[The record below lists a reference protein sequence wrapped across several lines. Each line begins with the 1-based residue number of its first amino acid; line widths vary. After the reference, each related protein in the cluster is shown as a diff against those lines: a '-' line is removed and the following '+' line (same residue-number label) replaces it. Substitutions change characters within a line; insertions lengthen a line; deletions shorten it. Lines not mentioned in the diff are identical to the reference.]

1 MPDTNV
7 RIPHNWQ
14 PRPYQMRLWR
24 YLESGGKRAAAVWH
38 RRAGKD
44 EVCLHW
50 AAVSAMQKPATYWH
64 MLPLAV
70 QARRAIWEAV
80 NPRTGLRRIDEAFP
94 MAIRETT
101 REQEMMIRFV
111 NGATWQ
117 VVGSDNYDALVGSPP
132 YGVVFSEWSLSRPS
146 AWDFIR
152 PILAENGG
160 WAFFIYTPRGR
171 NHGQALLRLAQSEP
185 DWFSE
190 ILTVDDTNALPRS
203 VLDKERS
210 ELHKLRGPDAG
221 EAVYQQEY
229 YCSFDAAIPGS
240 YYGNLIRQAETDG
253 RMTRIPYD
261 PTIRVTTAWDLGIGD
276 STAIWFVQ
284 QVGREVRV
292 IDYYEASGVGLDH
305 YVKMLGSKP
314 YLYDRHI
321 LPHDADQ
328 SELGT
333 GTTRRET
340 LYRMGLRDTV
350 VLPAIR
356 VDDGINAVRMLLPR
370 CYFDAAKCLRGL
382 DALRQYQREWDE
394 RLMDFKQRPLH
405 DWSSHGADGFRY
417 LAQGLGPTR
426 TPPGPSA
433 HHALHEYNPLG

>member
-1 MPDTNV
+1 MA
-7 RIPHNWQ
+7 
-14 PRPYQMRLWR
+14 LWR

-80 NPRTGLRRIDEAFP
+80 NPRTGKRRIDEAFP
-94 MAIRETT
+94 HEIRETT

-111 NGATWQ
+111 NGSTWQ

-152 PILAENGG
+152 PILADNGG

-171 NHGQALLRLAQSEP
+171 NHGNAMLRLAQESPE
-185 DWFSE
+185 WFAE
-190 ILTVDDTNALPRS
+190 VLTVDDTQALDPA
-203 VLDKERS
+203 VLANERR
-210 ELHKLRGPDAG
+210 ELVKLRGEDAG
-221 EAVYQQEY
+221 EAIFQQEY

-240 YYGNLIRQAETDG
+240 YYGRLLQIAEKDG
-253 RMTRIPYD
+253 RIGRAPYD
-261 PTIRVTTAWDLGIGD
+261 PTLPVTTAWDLGIGD
-276 STAIWFVQ
+276 STAIWFAQ
-284 QVGREVRV
+284 QVGREVHV
-292 IDYYEASGVGLDH
+292 IDHYEHAGVGLDH
-305 YVKMLGSKP
+305 YVKMLAEKP
-314 YLYDRHI
+314 YRYARHI
-321 LPHDADQ
+321 LPHDAEQ

-340 LYRMGLRDTV
+340 LFRMGVRDTL
-350 VLPAIR
+350 VLPAIK
-356 VDDGINAVRMLLPR
+356 VDDGINAVRMMLPR
-370 CYFDAAKCLRGL
+370 VWMDAAKCEKGL
-382 DALRQYQREWDE
+382 DALRNYQREWSED
-394 RLMDFKQRPLH
+394 LQMFKDKPLH
-405 DWSSHGADGFRY
+405 DWSSHSADAFRY
-417 LAQGLGPTR
+417 LAQGLMPGLSPAQASTERYPQHPGYGPPIR
-426 TPPGPSA
+426 ADYDPMAG
-433 HHALHEYNPLG
+433 H